1 MSVHQGSYEAL
12 LEVTYGP
19 KGCGSLMWHHRGW
32 AIQALPGVGQVTLG
46 RARTRKG
53 RIPSTLLL
61 LVTCPGNHADKH
73 GLVPKHWTESISSAP
88 PTS

>member
-32 AIQALPGVGQVTLG
+32 AIQALPGAGQVTLG

-61 LVTCPGNHADKH
+61 LVTCPGNHATSMDSS
-73 GLVPKHWTESISSAP
+73 PSIGQSP
-88 PTS
+88 